1 MVNIVVKGLVNIENP
16 WTLSLDYPKLLK
28 ERLREDG
35 QKWHQIPSSNLKWK
49 AASKLRQYQIN

>member
-1 MVNIVVKGLVNIENP
+1 MVNIVVKGLINIENP

-35 QKWHQIPSSNLKWK
+35 QKWHQIP
-49 AASKLRQYQIN
+49 